1 MNDKKIQEA
10 IEREA
15 ERQLYNIELIASENY
30 VSRDVP
36 GAAAALLCPGRTEHD
51 HRSQHRRGGEV
62 HGHHHHPHEGQPGA
76 D

>member
-30 VSRDVP
+30 VSRDVLE
-36 GAAAALLCPGRTEHD
+36 AAGSILTNKICRRLSEQALL
-51 HRSQHRRGGEV
+51 RRLCTC
-62 HGHHHHPHEGQPGA
+62 
-76 D
+76 

>member
-30 VSRDVP
+30 V
-36 GAAAALLCPGRTEHD
+36 
-51 HRSQHRRGGEV
+51 
-62 HGHHHHPHEGQPGA
+62 
-76 D
+76 